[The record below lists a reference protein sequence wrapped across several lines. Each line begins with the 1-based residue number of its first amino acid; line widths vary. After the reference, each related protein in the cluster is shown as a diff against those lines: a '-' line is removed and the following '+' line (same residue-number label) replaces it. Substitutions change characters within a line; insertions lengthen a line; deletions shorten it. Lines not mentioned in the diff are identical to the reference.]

1 MNQKQLTYFMAIA
14 EEGNITKAAKRL
26 FIPEPYLSNQL
37 KKIEQELDVKLAV
50 RSTRKLQL
58 TDAGKRFQFRAAQ
71 MLEMINS
78 IKMELKDFESGQQGT
93 LAIGTVSTSVAIL
106 LSRSIPRF
114 HQKFPNIKFEIRDM
128 STQSIQAALRI
139 GTIEVGIVRTP
150 FDTTLFDSFSLPKQP
165 MIAVSNTEYKN
176 DKSILQIIELSGL
189 PLLVSYR
196 FGPII
201 VEACHAAGFTPNIVC
216 KVDDTRFILT
226 WANSGMGIAVIP
238 KDWIDIMPGLNLHYR
253 EIDAPSLITSPNI
266 IWLKTHTLSSVA
278 QNFIDFFSE
287 QLSDKSY
294 I

>member
-58 TDAGKRFQFRAAQ
+58 TDAGKRFQFRATQ

-106 LSRSIPRF
+106 LSSSIPRF
-114 HQKFPNIKFEIRDM
+114 HQKFPNVKFEIRDM
-128 STQSIQAALRI
+128 STQSIQASLRI

-150 FDTTLFDSFSLPKQP
+150 FDTALFDSYSLPKQP
-165 MIAVSNTEYKN
+165 MVAVSNREYKN
-176 DKSILQIIELSGL
+176 DKSILQITELSGL
-189 PLLVSYR
+189 PLIVSYR

-201 VEACHAAGFTPNIVC
+201 VAACQAAGFKPNIVC
-216 KVDDTRFILT
+216 KVDDTRFILM
-226 WANSGMGIAVIP
+226 WADAGMGIAVIP
-238 KDWIDIMPGLNLHYR
+238 KDWIDIVPGLNLHYR
-253 EIDAPSLITSPNI
+253 EIDAPSLITRPNV

-278 QNFIDFFSE
+278 QNFIGFLSE
-287 QLSDKSY
+287 QLSGKIY
-294 I
+294 M